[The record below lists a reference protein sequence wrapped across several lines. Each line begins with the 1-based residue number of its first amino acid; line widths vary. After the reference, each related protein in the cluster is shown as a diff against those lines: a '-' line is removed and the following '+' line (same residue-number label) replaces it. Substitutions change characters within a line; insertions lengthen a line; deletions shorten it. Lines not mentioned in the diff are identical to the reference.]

1 MAAPVLLRGARQLLT
16 LRESRGSRGGT
27 GREKLGILEDG
38 SLLIEDGRIRETGIW
53 RRIGNLQVARGAR
66 QIDATGCV
74 VLPAFIDSHVELFAG
89 SISPPVIRKRVRS
102 LIAQG
107 TLLVCS
113 SPPPNP
119 RPMQAARAEGLEIRT
134 DTVEETVLPL
144 RACLSWQSCPLPP
157 TSCIGTGFDGHT
169 HLAASMAAAIA
180 IAVMQGAAVE
190 EAILAATL
198 RPARQLGLDGELGAL
213 APGCYADFLLLDLA
227 DYRQIPYHLGEH
239 LVRAV
244 YKRGVKVYERGEPYW
259 HGESLNASPI
269 SVKGETRKR

>member
-38 SLLIEDGRIRETGIW
+38 SLLIEAGRIRETGIW

-74 VLPAFIDSHVELFAG
+74 VLPAFIDSRVELFTG
-89 SISPPVIRKRVRS
+89 SISPPVIRKRVRC

-107 TLLVCS
+107 TLLACS

-119 RPMQAARAEGLEIRT
+119 RPLREARTEGLEILT
-134 DTVEETVLPL
+134 ATVEESVLPL
-144 RACLSWQSCPLPP
+144 CAYLSRESCQLTPR
-157 TSCIGTGFDGHT
+157 SCIGTGFDGHT

-180 IAVMQGAAVE
+180 IAAIQGAAVE
-190 EAILAATL
+190 DAILAATL
-198 RPARQLGLDGELGAL
+198 RPAERLGLEGELGAL
-213 APGCYADFLLLDLA
+213 APGCYADFVLLDLA
-227 DYRQIPYHLGEH
+227 DYRQIPYHLGEN

-269 SVKGETRKR
+269 SAKGETPRR